1 MAHARLHYL
10 DTIDRQ
16 GRFDAA
22 LTANSRVWFGV
33 PAFLYREFGTHLAN
47 WLKNVLMRRWSAAF
61 FEECRLRYL
70 SSYFMLTWMPRH
82 GPACRRPI
90 CVVTRA
96 PQSPPCAK

>member
-1 MAHARLHYL
+1 MHYL
-10 DTIDRQ
+10 DTLDRQ

-33 PAFLYREFGTHLAN
+33 PAFLYREFGTHVAN

-70 SSYFMLTWMPRH
+70 SSYFMARWRERLVPADAFDRTDSWRH
-82 GPACRRPI
+82 
-90 CVVTRA
+90 
-96 PQSPPCAK
+96 SPS